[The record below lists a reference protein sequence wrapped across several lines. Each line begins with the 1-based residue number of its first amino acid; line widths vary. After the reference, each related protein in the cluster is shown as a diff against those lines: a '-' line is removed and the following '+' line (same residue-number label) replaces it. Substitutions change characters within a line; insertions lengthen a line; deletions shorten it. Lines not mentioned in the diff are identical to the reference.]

1 MMFDGEVSGYFFKQ
15 LSIYM
20 IITDYLMCCLF
31 PIQLKAALI
40 SGFKNSGI
48 VIGRKANVIVVGV
61 IPS

>member
-1 MMFDGEVSGYFFKQ
+1 
-15 LSIYM
+15 M